1 MEAFEMKNK
10 KNRFYDFMASLAFV
24 FNVDWDDEYLD
35 GCGDSDEGIH
45 ITEKPRIAY
54 RDAG

>member
-1 MEAFEMKNK
+1 MKNK